1 MVPLHFQRPQP
12 AKAGF
17 RFGRLHLCPLAP
29 LLHVIRVHGHKFEPQ
44 ARAKLTA
51 ACTNQFFLISL
62 SGDRGFRRKRFK
74 FAFKTI
80 EEVKSNLP
88 IYNLGPG

>member
-44 ARAKLTA
+44 ARKAYGSLHKPD
-51 ACTNQFFLISL
+51 FLISL

>member
-1 MVPLHFQRPQP
+1 MVINLNLKRAQAYGSLHKP
-12 AKAGF
+12 
-17 RFGRLHLCPLAP
+17 
-29 LLHVIRVHGHKFEPQ
+29 V
-44 ARAKLTA
+44 
-51 ACTNQFFLISL
+51 FLISL
-62 SGDRGFRRKRFK
+62 SGARGFRRKRFK